1 MWERK
6 SIFRKSLNNLLWRSN
21 SNNKDG
27 GSIQSRSMLLLTT
40 GGVLVNSHNLKHCF
54 QQEVAVSKAVD
65 RSKLNRRT
73 LPPISASVASQSRC
87 CGGIDA
93 FVFVS
98 IFVFSLVFPCIWNT
112 AVISITM
119 SGTLHQPILFARHH
133 SVV

>member
-27 GSIQSRSMLLLTT
+27 DSIQSRSMLLLTT

-73 LPPISASVASQSRC
+73 LPPISVSVASQSRY

-98 IFVFSLVFPCIWNT
+98 FLYSHWSSPVFGIQQSFQLLCLAPFTNQ
-112 AVISITM
+112 SYLQDIT
-119 SGTLHQPILFARHH
+119 Q
-133 SVV
+133 